1 MNLHIDKMQYQKKNI
16 LKGAVIFLG
25 LIIFYSACE
34 DSPILRQRLD
44 CAPAPASMEIVPQPL
59 STVDSTNWTLGPYT
73 QGTLHFTVHER
84 PTFLKL
90 KLFNRQK
97 DSTVLDLVKVLSN
110 KDISAYPF
118 QLAIRWNTDAGLI
131 NIMKNDELW
140 LQRTLPFYDDLGV
153 HSLKTA
159 LINTTLDSLTNESLI
174 QDPADI
180 KIAYWGN
187 GLDPDE
193 RENSVNRPWDAQLT
207 EMTHSQGVFLRIK
220 GDIQGIFEYNYSSP
234 IRKLTPELKKLLSQ
248 RPDFMIVSAGSIE
261 ESFDGGGYLPT
272 FRQEMT
278 EALTLITAAGVQ
290 PIILTL
296 PPVAENAPLKAKDL
310 RGAYNRELRTVAV
323 DNGASVIDLADR
335 FRDPANADKV
345 LMVDAPQIWLS
356 QAGHDVLA
364 QELSTLIQYYIQ
376 FGGRN

>member
-1 MNLHIDKMQYQKKNI
+1 MLYQNKNLSSLYVI
-16 LKGAVIFLG
+16 LLG
-25 LIIFYSACE
+25 LMTLISSCK
-34 DSPILRQRLD
+34 DSPSLKERLD
-44 CAPAPASMEIVPQPL
+44 CAPAPQTMEIIPQAL
-59 STVDSTNWTLGPYT
+59 STNDSTNWTLGPYT

-118 QLAIRWNTDAGLI
+118 QVAIKWNTDAGLI
-131 NIMKNDELW
+131 NILKNDELW
-140 LQRTLPFYDDLGV
+140 LQRILPFYDDMGV
-153 HSLKTA
+153 HSMKTA
-159 LINTTLDSLTNESLI
+159 LVNTTLDSLTNESLI

-187 GLDPDE
+187 GLDPDKQY
-193 RENSVNRPWDAQLT
+193 NTANRPWDAQLT

-220 GDIQGIFEYNYSSP
+220 GDIFGLSDGNYTSP
-234 IRKLTPELKKLLSQ
+234 IGTRKPQLEKLLSQ
-248 RPDFMIVSAGSIE
+248 RPDFMIVSAGSVE
-261 ESFDGGGYLPT
+261 ESVEGGGYLPT

-278 EALTLITAAGVQ
+278 EALTMITAAGVQ
-290 PIILTL
+290 PIVITL

-310 RGAYNRELRTVAV
+310 RGAYNMELRTLAV
-323 DNGASVIDLADR
+323 NHGASVVDLADR
-335 FRDPANADKV
+335 FRDPANADKL
-345 LMVDAPQIWLS
+345 LMEDVPQIWLS

>member
-1 MNLHIDKMQYQKKNI
+1 MRLI
-16 LKGAVIFLG
+16 
-25 LIIFYSACE
+25 LIIGVLSILL
-34 DSPILRQRLD
+34 DSCGDQPV
-44 CAPAPASMEIVPQPL
+44 CAPAPPAMEIIPELL
-59 STVDSTNWTLGPYT
+59 STADSSNWTLGPYT
-73 QGTLHFTVHER
+73 QGTLHFTVLEKA
-84 PTFLKL
+84 PLFSIT
-90 KLFNRQK
+90 LFNRKK
-97 DSTVLDLVKVLSN
+97 DSVVLDLTKYLLYQ
-110 KDISAYPF
+110 DITAFPF
-118 QLAIRWNTDAGLI
+118 QVAIKWNTDAGLI
-131 NIMKNDELW
+131 NILKDDELW

-153 HSLKTA
+153 HSMKTA
-159 LINTTLDSLTNESLI
+159 LVNATLDSLTNESLI

-193 RENSVNRPWDAQLT
+193 RESSANRPWNAQLA

-220 GDIQGIFEYNYSSP
+220 GDIIGLSDGNYTSP
-234 IRKLTPELKKLLSQ
+234 IGTLKPQLKKLLSQ
-248 RPDFMIVSAGSIE
+248 RPDFMIISAGSVE
-261 ESFDGGGYLPT
+261 EPEGGGYLPT

-310 RGAYNRELRTVAV
+310 RGAYNMELRTLAV
-323 DNGASVIDLADR
+323 NHGASVVDLADR

-345 LMVDAPQIWLS
+345 LLVDAPQIRLS

>member
-1 MNLHIDKMQYQKKNI
+1 MNTVRLI
-16 LKGAVIFLG
+16 
-25 LIIFYSACE
+25 LIIGVLS
-34 DSPILRQRLD
+34 ILLGSCGDQPV
-44 CAPAPASMEIVPQPL
+44 CVPAPPTMEIIPEPL
-59 STVDSTNWTLGPYT
+59 STADSTNWTLGPYT
-73 QGTLHFTVHER
+73 QGTLHFTVLEKA
-84 PTFLKL
+84 PLFSMT
-90 KLFNRQK
+90 LFNRKK
-97 DSTVLDLVKVLSN
+97 DSVVLDLTKYLSN
-110 KDISAYPF
+110 QDITAFPF
-118 QLAIRWNTDAGLI
+118 QIAIKWNTDAGLI
-131 NIMKNDELW
+131 NILKNDELW
-140 LQRTLPFYDDLGV
+140 LQRILPFYDDLGV
-153 HSLKTA
+153 HSMKTA
-159 LINTTLDSLTNESLI
+159 LVNTTLDNLTNESLI

-193 RENSVNRPWDAQLT
+193 QENSANRPWDAQLA

-220 GDIQGIFEYNYSSP
+220 GDIQGVFEYNYSSP

-290 PIILTL
+290 PIVLTL
-296 PPVAENAPLKAKDL
+296 PPVAENASLKAKDL
-310 RGAYNRELRTVAV
+310 RGAYNMELRTLAV
-323 DNGASVIDLADR
+323 NHGASVVDLADR
-335 FRDPANADKV
+335 FNDPVNADKV
-345 LMVDAPQIWLS
+345 LMEDVPQIWLS

-376 FGGRN
+376 FGGRK